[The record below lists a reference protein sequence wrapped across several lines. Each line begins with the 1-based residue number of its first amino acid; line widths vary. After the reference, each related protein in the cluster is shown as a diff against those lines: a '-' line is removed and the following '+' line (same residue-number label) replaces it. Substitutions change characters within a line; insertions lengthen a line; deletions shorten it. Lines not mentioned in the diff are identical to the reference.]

1 MMCARQI
8 RLHGSLLVVGFVI
21 LISATAGAASASE
34 VTRIAFGTGSTG
46 GLYFIAGSA
55 VVKVL
60 NEQMAGVINV
70 SPQSTVGSAF
80 ATKKVDSKELDMALA
95 TVDAVENGYK
105 GLEEF
110 RQKTENIRAVM
121 AIMNLGTALVVLEN
135 SPIKSIRDMRGKSIG
150 ANSAME
156 QKRIAGIMEQYGF
169 TEKDY
174 SIKMISYG
182 EQANAL
188 KDGTLAVAFLSAYPQ
203 NATVLDLFTTRG
215 ARMISIDPEQAAGFA
230 RKYPYWTPFEMPA
243 GVYPKQD
250 HPVRV
255 ASLRGLLIAH
265 KDVDKKIVYDVVK
278 TITSSTKQ
286 LAAIHPVGAD
296 FTVDQTRQY
305 LKDGLINIPWHPGAE
320 KFFKEKGVLR

>member
-1 MMCARQI
+1 MRI
-8 RLHGSLLVVGFVI
+8 VLKRWRWEVI
-21 LISATAGAASASE
+21 CIVLATATLIVVPEGQGI
-34 VTRIAFGTGSTG
+34 TRLAFGTGSTG

-60 NEQMAGVINV
+60 NEQMAGIINV

-105 GLEEF
+105 GLEQC
-110 RQKTENIRAVM
+110 RQRTENIRAVM
-121 AIMNLGTALVVLEN
+121 AIMNLGTALVVLDN
-135 SPIKSIRDMRGKSIG
+135 SPLKSVRDMKGRSIG

-156 QKRIAGIMEQYGF
+156 KKRIAGIMEQYGF
-169 TEKDY
+169 GEKDY

-182 EQANAL
+182 EQVTAL
-188 KDGTLAVAFLSAYPQ
+188 KDGALDVAFLSAYPQ

-215 ARMISIDPEQAAGFA
+215 ARMISIDSEQAAGFA
-230 RKYPYWTPFEMPA
+230 RKYPYWTPFMMPA
-243 GVYPKQD
+243 GIYPKQD
-250 HPVRV
+250 QPVRV

-265 KDVDKKIVYDVVK
+265 KDVDANIVYEIVK
-278 TITSSTKQ
+278 TITSNTKK

-296 FTVDQTRQY
+296 FTIDQTKQY
-305 LKDGLINIPWHPGAE
+305 LQENLINVPWHPGAE

>member
-1 MMCARQI
+1 MTYTQRI
-8 RLHGSLLVVGFVI
+8 RLYGSLLVVGFII
-21 LISATAGAASASE
+21 LVSATAGAAPAGG

-55 VVKVL
+55 VAKVL

-80 ATKKVDSKELDMALA
+80 ATKKVDSKELEMALV
-95 TVDAVENGYK
+95 TVDAADNGYK

-121 AIMNLGTALVVLEN
+121 AVMNLGTALVVLDN
-135 SPIKSIRDMRGKSIG
+135 SPIKSVRDMKGKSIG

-156 QKRIAGIMEQYGF
+156 QKRIAGIMEQYQFG
-169 TEKDY
+169 EKDY

-182 EQANAL
+182 EQANAM
-188 KDGTLAVAFLSAYPQ
+188 KDGSLAVAFLSAYPK

-215 ARMISIDPEQAAGFA
+215 ARMISIDPEQAAGFGK
-230 RKYPYWTPFEMPA
+230 KYPYWTPFQMPA
-243 GVYPKQD
+243 SIYPKQD
-250 HPVRV
+250 QPVRV

-265 KDVDKKIVYDVVK
+265 KDVDAKIIYEVVK
-278 TITSSTKQ
+278 TITGSTKE

-305 LKDGLINIPWHPGAE
+305 LHDNLINIPWHPGAE
-320 KFFKEKGVLR
+320 RFFKEKGVLR